1 MLQKYPCKIL
11 VSKLRAILL
20 LEADFN
26 ALHKIIFNQ
35 RILPALEQHNFIPME
50 IVSGR
55 KDQATIHVAINKKLI
70 SDIFNQVKTPSAVII
85 TDANNCC
92 HRVSH
97 PFASLTAQHFGVNV
111 DYIMVLLKSIQHVT
125 MFLQTSFGACYPSY
139 SGTSS
144 LPFQNSCKRN
154 DADPVLWLMIS
165 VILVRCLYLKGLVS
179 HHVTPISRTIFS
191 LAALL

>member
-1 MLQKYPCKIL
+1 
-11 VSKLRAILL
+11 
-20 LEADFN
+20 
-26 ALHKIIFNQ
+26 
-35 RILPALEQHNFIPME
+35 ME
-50 IVSGR
+50 IVHGR
-55 KDQATIHVAINKKLI
+55 KCQDEVHVAINKKLI
-70 SDIFNQVKTPSAVII
+70 ACIYNQFKTPSVVIS
-85 TDANNCC
+85 ANATNFYDRIA
-92 HRVSH
+92 HTFV
-97 PFASLTAQHFGVNV
+97 SLTAQHFGVNV
-111 DYIMVLLKSIQHVT
+111 DYIMVLLKSIQYVT